1 MNNIKNSLKYSKYIV
16 MIFFI
21 LIFVSLISA
30 RIIELSK
37 TENNQSIE
45 FVADKLKNVLHN
57 QNEDIGDKKTISDFN
72 RDGNVFIFMGERNFY
87 NDLPQNGGLPV
98 NFLIF
103 AFSGLPI
110 LAPIKIPFLSLTSIF
125 RFSLIF
131 SKISSL
137 LILKSR

>member
-98 NFLIF
+98 NFRFNNYIF
-103 AFSGLPI
+103 KDEVVYWKVLVMS
-110 LAPIKIPFLSLTSIF
+110 IPSITNVADVYTTYGV
-125 RFSLIF
+125 SQ
-131 SKISSL
+131 S
-137 LILKSR
+137 